1 MGQSDLGRLTW
12 AEEYRWFESNQVD
25 HFCKFTIKRLFKF
38 SLNILLLFVYFHFKN
53 VILNNILKGN
63 IIMKIPETYEE
74 YLKTPKDKLKQII
87 ESDGLTFDEA
97 MKLYNFNKQ
106 AIAEKNQLPVSESS
120 FVPKNTL
127 WEELRGD
134 LK

>member
-1 MGQSDLGRLTW
+1 
-12 AEEYRWFESNQVD
+12 
-25 HFCKFTIKRLFKF
+25 
-38 SLNILLLFVYFHFKN
+38 
-53 VILNNILKGN
+53 
-63 IIMKIPETYEE
+63 MKIPETYEE

-127 WEELRGD
+127 WEELRED
-134 LK
+134 LRDGL